1 MKIISLQAENF
12 KKLRA
17 VEITPDGNFVQIT
30 GRNGQGKTSTLD
42 AIWVALAGTSAAPKQ
57 PIRKGAE
64 SARIRLDLGEIVV
77 TRHFKA
83 GENGAY
89 TTQLTVES
97 AEGARYPSPQ
107 KMLDSLLGALS
118 FDPLA
123 FSRMDAK
130 AQFNEL
136 RKFVPDVDFDVIDR
150 ANKGDYEKRTDVN
163 RRLKET
169 KASAENIK
177 LTISQPVTKI
187 DESALVQEMMDA
199 GQHNADIEKRK
210 AGREAL
216 AAQIVN
222 DKARTEEL
230 RAQITEW
237 QDMILDAEERLKNS
251 LAAIDAKETKLS
263 TAPALPQVIE
273 TAAIAGKLNTARENN
288 AKHTRWEADV
298 KKYNDL
304 DAAAKKLSNESA
316 VLTRQIEDRTNDK
329 AAKIAA
335 AKLPIDGIS
344 FGDGQVLLN
353 DLPFDQ
359 ASDAEKLRTS
369 VAIAMAANPKLPVV
383 LIRDGSLLDEDGLR
397 MVAEMADARG
407 AQVWIERVSSTG
419 NVGIVLENG
428 AIKDT
433 EESSATAKVS
443 PSTQRSGSASTDV
456 DIKTTSGP
464 DVTSMQGIDDVGPI
478 I

>member
-136 RKFVPDVDFDVIDR
+136 RKFVPDVDFDAIDR
-150 ANKGDYEKRTDVN
+150 ANLGDYQKRTDVN
-163 RRLKET
+163 RRHKET
-169 KASAENIK
+169 KAAAEQIK
-177 LTISQPVTKI
+177 VADKAPVELI
-187 DESALVQEMMDA
+187 DESALTEQLREA
-199 GQHNADIEKRK
+199 GDHNADIEKRK
-210 AGREAL
+210 ANRERMAHAIANDESGADDLEGQITALQSKLAMLKISIAERNEKLRNAPPLPEVIDTAAVAAKLNEARINNATHTKWSTDSKRRAELAASAAKLAKESEAL
-216 AAQIVN
+216 
-222 DKARTEEL
+222 
-230 RAQITEW
+230 
-237 QDMILDAEERLKNS
+237 
-251 LAAIDAKETKLS
+251 TKS
-263 TAPALPQVIE
+263 M
-273 TAAIAGKLNTARENN
+273 
-288 AKHTRWEADV
+288 
-298 KKYNDL
+298 
-304 DAAAKKLSNESA
+304 
-316 VLTRQIEDRTNDK
+316 EDRQADK
-329 AAKIAA
+329 LTKIAD
-335 AKLPIDGIS
+335 AKLPIDGIT
-344 FGDGQVLLN
+344 FGDSSVLLN

-397 MVAEMADARG
+397 MVAEMADARR

-428 AIKDT
+428 SVKMSET
-433 EESSATAKVS
+433 ELAE
-443 PSTQRSGSASTDV
+443 QYQ
-456 DIKTTSGP
+456 
-464 DVTSMQGIDDVGPI
+464 VTNDDPGVIEDGAV
-478 I
+478 

>member
-12 KKLRA
+12 KKLHA

-83 GENGAY
+83 GEDGSY

-130 AQFNEL
+130 SQFNEL
-136 RKFVPDVDFDVIDR
+136 RKFVPDVDFDAIDR
-150 ANKGDYEKRTDVN
+150 ANKGDYEKRTDIN

-263 TAPALPQVIE
+263 TAPALPEVIE
-273 TAAIAGKLNTARENN
+273 TSAIAGKLNAARENN
-288 AKHTRWEADV
+288 AKHTRWESDL

-316 VLTRQIEDRTNDK
+316 MLTRQIEDRTNDK

-344 FGDGQVLLN
+344 FGEGQVLLN

-397 MVAEMADARG
+397 LVAEMADARG
-407 AQVWIERVSSTG
+407 AQVWIERVGTG
-419 NVGIVLENG
+419 GVGIVLEDGRVAPPWNG
-428 AIKDT
+428 IT
-433 EESSATAKVS
+433 PETSAVLQEIHDANK
-443 PSTQRSGSASTDV
+443 G
-456 DIKTTSGP
+456 TSREG
-464 DVTSMQGIDDVGPI
+464 TLQIDDDEPTI
-478 I
+478 

>member
-12 KKLRA
+12 KKLHA

-83 GENGAY
+83 GEDGSY

-136 RKFVPDVDFDVIDR
+136 RKFVPDVDFDAIDR
-150 ANKGDYEKRTDVN
+150 ANLGDYQKRTDVN
-163 RRLKET
+163 RRHKEA
-169 KASAENIK
+169 KAAADQIK
-177 LTISQPVTKI
+177 VSDKAPVELI
-187 DESALVQEMMDA
+187 DESALTDQLREA
-199 GQHNADIEKRK
+199 GDHNADIEKRR
-210 AGREAL
+210 AGRQAL

-222 DKARTEEL
+222 DKTRTEEL
-230 RAQITEW
+230 RAQISEW
-237 QDMILDAEERLKNS
+237 QDAIVDAEERLKNS

-263 TAPALPQVIE
+263 TAPPLPDAINTVAV
-273 TAAIAGKLNTARENN
+273 AAKLNEARTNN
-288 AKHTRWEADV
+288 ATHAKWSTDSKRRAELAASVATLAKESEA
-298 KKYNDL
+298 
-304 DAAAKKLSNESA
+304 
-316 VLTRQIEDRTNDK
+316 LTKAMEDRQADK
-329 AAKIAA
+329 LTKIAA

-344 FGDGQVLLN
+344 FGDGSVLLN

-369 VAIAMAANPKLPVV
+369 VAISMAANPKLPVV

-397 MVAEMADARG
+397 LVAEMADSRG
-407 AQVWIERVSSTG
+407 AQVWIERVSSSG
-419 NVGIVLENG
+419 GVGIVLENG
-428 AIKDT
+428 YVKLPEAELAEQYAVT
-433 EESSATAKVS
+433 
-443 PSTQRSGSASTDV
+443 TDEP
-456 DIKTTSGP
+456 DILE
-464 DVTSMQGIDDVGPI
+464 DDSEPTI
-478 I
+478 